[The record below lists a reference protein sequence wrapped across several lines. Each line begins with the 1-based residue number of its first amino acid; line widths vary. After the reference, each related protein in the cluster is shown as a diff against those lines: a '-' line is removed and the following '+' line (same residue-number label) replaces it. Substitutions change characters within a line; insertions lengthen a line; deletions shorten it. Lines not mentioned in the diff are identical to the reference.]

1 MPPNRG
7 PRDVPCVASPFRA
20 AGGIIK
26 DAENHVLRATHAA
39 CELALKQ
46 LRKPERGRRLG
57 ETGRAALE
65 SRFSRKGAVPRI
77 WEWLESLV

>member
-7 PRDVPCVASPFRA
+7 PRDVPGVTSPFRA
-20 AGGIIK
+20 IGGIIK
-26 DAENHVLRATHAA
+26 GTENDVLRATYAA
-39 CELALKQ
+39 CNRVLKPR
-46 LRKPERGRRLG
+46 RKRERRRQLG
-57 ETGRAALE
+57 ETGRAAVK